1 MKNDNATNTDSSL
14 RSISIESLAGIR
26 GGQDDGSA
34 PQLPA
39 DLRDCKAGIDWSP
52 SSARYVCL
60 DGFVPFPGN

>member
-1 MKNDNATNTDSSL
+1 MKNADAMNTESSL
-14 RSISIESLAGIR
+14 LSISIESLAAVC
-26 GGQDDGSA
+26 GGQDGAA

-39 DLRDCKAGIDWSP
+39 DLKDCKAGIDWSP